1 MSAVTQATLEMLI
14 KENEGLKKDL
24 ASISDG
30 MLKAMLA
37 LDARVDEL
45 EVAVVSIARK
55 LNNAQVPVR
64 TGEAEVGKEL

>member
-37 LDARVDEL
+37 MDARIDEL
-45 EVAVVSIARK
+45 EVAVVSLARK
-55 LNNAQVPVR
+55 ASNSQVPVR

>member
-45 EVAVVSIARK
+45 EVAVVSLARR
-55 LNNAQVPVR
+55 LNSTQVPVR